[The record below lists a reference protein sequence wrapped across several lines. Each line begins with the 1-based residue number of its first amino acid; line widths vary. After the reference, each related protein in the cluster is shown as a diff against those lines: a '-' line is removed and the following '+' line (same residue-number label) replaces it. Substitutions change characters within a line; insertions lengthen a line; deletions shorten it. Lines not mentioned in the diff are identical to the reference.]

1 MEKTIIM
8 KQKKKEKRSNDYP
21 KLVYWS
27 GDNVY
32 FDFNKFGPLSSFY
45 LKFVNRNI
53 GISVA
58 KLNMKEFKDKINRLK
73 KKKAKKQPYKI
84 NKKEVLDNSEALYDG
99 LEIII
104 DAFERRVFEYEGR
117 PVIDLDYDSG
127 AYGLTTKELQ
137 MFKKFFKYDNL
148 NKLWKALMDTDK
160 EKHDELLNN
169 LKIKQTVLNEQ
180 IDIKTGVERRW
191 LENLANTVEDIL
203 DSVREN
209 RHLRVSEIPNLESE

>member
-1 MEKTIIM
+1 M
-8 KQKKKEKRSNDYP
+8 KQKKKKKKKKKKRSNDYP

-45 LKFVNRNI
+45 LKFVNRDI

-137 MFKKFFKYDNL
+137 MFKKNFKYDNL
-148 NKLWKALMDTDK
+148 NKLWKALMDADK

-180 IDIKTGVERRW
+180 IDIKTGVERR
-191 LENLANTVEDIL
+191 
-203 DSVREN
+203 
-209 RHLRVSEIPNLESE
+209 